1 MSHPSHPTSNRSHP
15 TPLPRPLKDIAI
27 TAKKRYNL
35 FQEHSV
41 ITLEILSNKYETS
54 SHKKILYGIYQDM
67 LRQTQ
72 TTTETAASTAASS
85 KAKKKRTSKKM
96 KNAPSKEKSRKV
108 VSSSDITECAEKA
121 I

>member
-1 MSHPSHPTSNRSHP
+1 MSLPTTLP
-15 TPLPRPLKDIAI
+15 TTLPRPLKDIAI

-41 ITLEILSNKYETS
+41 ITFDILSKKYETR

-67 LRQTQ
+67 LRHTPTPPPPQ
-72 TTTETAASTAASS
+72 TTTETASS
-85 KAKKKRTSKKM
+85 RVKKKRTSKKM
-96 KNAPSKEKSRKV
+96 KNTPSKEKHRKALS
-108 VSSSDITECAEKA
+108 SSSDITECAEKA